1 MNDEELKILIRTSKE
16 EGYCE
21 LVNKF
26 KNYVN
31 VIVSSVLKG
40 YGTKEDAEECISDIF
55 VKLVMDSSWTRD
67 SRTDLKAFIGV
78 TARNTAID
86 TYRKLSG
93 RSRYM
98 TDDELDENISSEDT
112 PETYIHGKELRQLL
126 WENVR
131 SLGEPDSEI
140 ITAQYLYGRSA
151 REIAAVLKMSVAA
164 VHKRSRR
171 ARKKLEKML
180 MLQLEDNTIRKEDF
194 YETGVY

>member
-86 TYRKLSG
+86 TYRKPSG
-93 RSRYM
+93 RSR
-98 TDDELDENISSEDT
+98 
-112 PETYIHGKELRQLL
+112 
-126 WENVR
+126 
-131 SLGEPDSEI
+131 
-140 ITAQYLYGRSA
+140 
-151 REIAAVLKMSVAA
+151 
-164 VHKRSRR
+164 
-171 ARKKLEKML
+171 
-180 MLQLEDNTIRKEDF
+180 
-194 YETGVY
+194 

>member
-1 MNDEELKILIRTSKE
+1 MDDEELKILIRTSKE

-21 LVNKF
+21 LVKKY

-40 YGTKEDAEECISDIF
+40 YGTEEDTEECICDVF
-55 VKLVMDSSWTRD
+55 VKLVMDSSWARD
-67 SRTDLKAFIGV
+67 SRTALKAFIGV
-78 TARNTAID
+78 TARNTA

-93 RSRYM
+93 RSRYI
-98 TDDELDENISSEDT
+98 TDDELDENISSGNT

-131 SLGEPDSEI
+131 ALGEPDSEI
-140 ITAQYLYGRSA
+140 ITAQYLYGRSV

>member
-1 MNDEELKILIRTSKE
+1 
-16 EGYCE
+16 
-21 LVNKF
+21 
-26 KNYVN
+26 
-31 VIVSSVLKG
+31 
-40 YGTKEDAEECISDIF
+40 
-55 VKLVMDSSWTRD
+55 MDSSWTRD

-151 REIAAVLKMSVAA
+151 REIAAVLKMNVAA

-180 MLQLEDNTIRKEDF
+180 LLQLEDKTIRKEDF
-194 YETGVY
+194 YETSTY

>member
-1 MNDEELKILIRTSKE
+1 MDDEELKILIRTSKE

-21 LVNKF
+21 LVKKY

-40 YGTKEDAEECISDIF
+40 YGTEEDTEECICDVF
-55 VKLVMDSSWTRD
+55 VKLVMDSSWARD
-67 SRTDLKAFIGV
+67 SRTALKAFIGV

-93 RSRYM
+93 RSRYI
-98 TDDELDENISSEDT
+98 TDDELDENISSGNT

-140 ITAQYLYGRSA
+140 ITAQYLYGRSV

>member
-93 RSRYM
+93 RSRYI
-98 TDDELDENISSEDT
+98 TDDELDENISSGNT

-131 SLGEPDSEI
+131 ALGEPDSEI
-140 ITAQYLYGRSA
+140 ITAQYLYGRSV